1 MNEETQILKID
12 ERGRILTSPE
22 QRNAA
27 LDAFEHSGMTG
38 AQFARHA
45 GIKYPTLMNWIQRRR
60 RERAATALP
69 KAAAPGSGWIEAVVE
84 SRSAGNLTIEI
95 AGDLR
100 VTMSDESSVT
110 VVVKLLRELGYGRSC

>member
-1 MNEETQILKID
+1 
-12 ERGRILTSPE
+12 
-22 QRNAA
+22 
-27 LDAFEHSGMTG
+27 
-38 AQFARHA
+38 
-45 GIKYPTLMNWIQRRR
+45 
-60 RERAATALP
+60 
-69 KAAAPGSGWIEAVVE
+69 VE